1 MIGWLVV
8 LGVILVLQI
17 AVMGLGLKCDIA
29 HDKCTKPG
37 TPAREKSEV
46 WDGILMGTLVLF
58 VLGVIVEL
66 VAFCMFVVDG
76 IPEHDQDY
84 KLRCESIDGEFSKK
98 LNSCYKDGAKI
109 VFDGGEQVYNAE

>member
-1 MIGWLVV
+1 MIGWLVA

-17 AVMGLGLKCDIA
+17 AVMVVGLKCDIA

-37 TPAREKSEV
+37 SSSREKSEV

-58 VLGVIVEL
+58 LLGVVIEI
-66 VAFCMFVVDG
+66 VAFFAFLIQDV
-76 IPEHDQDY
+76 PQYDQDY